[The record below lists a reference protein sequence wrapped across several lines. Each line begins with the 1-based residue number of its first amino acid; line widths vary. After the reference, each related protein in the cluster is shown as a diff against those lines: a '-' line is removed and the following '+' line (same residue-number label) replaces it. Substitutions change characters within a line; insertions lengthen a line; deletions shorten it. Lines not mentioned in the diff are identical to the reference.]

1 MLARTLA
8 IAAVLWVVPAIA
20 QAPDDGGLY
29 IGIATSVAF
38 YDVDYYKAVDSRHP
52 GNTSVNAGR
61 ILSAESS
68 ADATTWDAGIL
79 VGYRLGQSLFL
90 DIEGDLVT
98 HRGKASG
105 RLAGA
110 GTSPGRNN
118 LGEVWPEDWS
128 LAKERSIG
136 LTLRIG
142 AEVPALN
149 ADVFVFGGVRR
160 LDADFRTAYT
170 GCLSATPCGTGELTS
185 GTEQH
190 DEDYDAWVAGAGVE
204 KSFGSIGL
212 RAELRYADHGSST
225 RTVDFSE
232 VAVTVPVDIATGEVG
247 LGLGLIWRP

>member
-1 MLARTLA
+1 MPARKLA
-8 IAAVLWVVPAIA
+8 IAAVLCAAPTLA

-29 IGIATSVAF
+29 VGIATSAAF
-38 YDVDYYKAVDSRHP
+38 YDVDYRKAVDSRHP
-52 GNTSVNAGR
+52 GNMSANAGR
-61 ILSAESS
+61 ILTAESA
-68 ADATTWDAGIL
+68 ADATTWDAGL
-79 VGYRLGQSLFL
+79 VVGYRMGDSLFL

-98 HRGKASG
+98 HSGKASG

-110 GTSPGRNN
+110 GSSPGRNS

-142 AEVPALN
+142 AEVPALE

-170 GCLSATPCGTGELTS
+170 GCLSASPCGPGELTS

-190 DEDYDAWVAGAGVE
+190 DEEYDAWIAGAGVE
-204 KSFGSIGL
+204 KSFGSIGI

-225 RTVDFSE
+225 RTVDFDE

-247 LGLGLIWRP
+247 LGLGLIWRL